1 MSNAVNKVSIY
12 KIRKRP
18 PVSFICL
25 CVQCVTV
32 EAAPNKLGLIKLFW
46 IWIYF
51 EFEDTTFSHHVAVQS
66 RSANV
71 KQNTHTHLA
80 AWIGN
85 ALWNLQLTQKM
96 KKKGEIKPLISSERS
111 GEVRTKYAKHLSG
124 NFRYFSMLCNST
136 FSTSRWQMMY
146 FYFAKNELEP

>member
-12 KIRKRP
+12 KIRKQA

-25 CVQCVTV
+25 CVQCATV

-71 KQNTHTHLA
+71 KQNTHTSRCMNRKCPLKLTAHSKDEKKR
-80 AWIGN
+80 GN
-85 ALWNLQLTQKM
+85 KTPDFIRTQW
-96 KKKGEIKPLISSERS
+96 RS
-111 GEVRTKYAKHLSG
+111 TH
-124 NFRYFSMLCNST
+124 
-136 FSTSRWQMMY
+136 
-146 FYFAKNELEP
+146 